1 MRKLALLRLEPQ
13 KKIFNIIPVN
23 FYRLD
28 QLSKVIY
35 LIALN
40 DLKYMER

>member
-1 MRKLALLRLEPQ
+1 MNLALLRLEPQ

-23 FYRLD
+23 FYG
-28 QLSKVIY
+28 SKVIY